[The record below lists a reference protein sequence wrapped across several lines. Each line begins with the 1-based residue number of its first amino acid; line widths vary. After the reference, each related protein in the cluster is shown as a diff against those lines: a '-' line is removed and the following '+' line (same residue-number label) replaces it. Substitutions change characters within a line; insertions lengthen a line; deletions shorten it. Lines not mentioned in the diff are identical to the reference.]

1 MKIIIIILT
10 LSGGISFAQ
19 QLITPYEKDN
29 FSTTTYNECIDYYNS
44 LAKQSDMIKIQEFG
58 QTDIGKPLHL
68 VIVSKDKIFDPDEI
82 RKSGKII
89 LFVNNGIHP
98 GEPDGIDATMIFVRN
113 LLARTVSWLK
123 KVELDVRIGDPLD
136 NVVLITIPIY
146 NIDGAMNRNNFTRAN
161 QIGPIE

>member
-98 GEPDGIDATMIFVRN
+98 GEPDDEGGLAMINV
-113 LLARTVSWLK
+113 ARGGHH
-123 KVELDVRIGDPLD
+123 VERRLGFGQFSPAAGR
-136 NVVLITIPIY
+136 T
-146 NIDGAMNRNNFTRAN
+146 
-161 QIGPIE
+161 